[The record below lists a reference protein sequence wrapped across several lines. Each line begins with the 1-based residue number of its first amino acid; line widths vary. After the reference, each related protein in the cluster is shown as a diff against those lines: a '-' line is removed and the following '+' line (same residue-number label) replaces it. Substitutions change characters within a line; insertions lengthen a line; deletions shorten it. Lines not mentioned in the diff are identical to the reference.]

1 MISYYGDVESVESVK
16 ARNNRCCPRHE
27 STKCLFIR
35 HGLVWSSGGS
45 NLLGIEASIN
55 YPGKQPS
62 QDHIDGVEE
71 MHDIGIEM
79 QDRAKRGY
87 VGGKETVKFTQ
98 KQTNVVHRVFLSV

>member
-1 MISYYGDVESVESVK
+1 M
-16 ARNNRCCPRHE
+16 AMLNRSNRLRRETIGAVSETNPQNVY
-27 STKCLFIR
+27 LFHR

>member
-1 MISYYGDVESVESVK
+1 M
-16 ARNNRCCPRHE
+16 
-27 STKCLFIR
+27 
-35 HGLVWSSGGS
+35 VWSSGGS

-87 VGGKETVKFTQ
+87 VGREREQFIERKNYE
-98 KQTNVVHRVFLSV
+98 N